1 MKETSEDVS
10 RTMIYNNS
18 KWRKKLDLKI
28 QKLSI
33 KSDYYTAA
41 KMICVKIVSDN
52 RKTFKE

>member
-41 KMICVKIVSDN
+41 KMIMCEDCI
-52 RKTFKE
+52 RQ